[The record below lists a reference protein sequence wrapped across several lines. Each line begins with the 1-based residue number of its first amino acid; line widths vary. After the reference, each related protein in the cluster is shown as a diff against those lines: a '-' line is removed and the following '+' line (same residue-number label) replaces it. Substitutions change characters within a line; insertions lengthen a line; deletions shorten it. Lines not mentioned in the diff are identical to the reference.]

1 MKIINTISEMKKIS
15 SNLIKL
21 GKTIALVPTMGALH
35 NGHLSL
41 FDKAKN
47 KADILIASIFV
58 NPTQFAPSEDFDKY
72 PRNLEEDAKLALQ
85 HNVDFIFAPSEK
97 EMYPDNYS
105 TFINLKN
112 ITEVLEGEKRPTHFN
127 GVAIVITKLFNI
139 ITPNYAFFGQKDYQ
153 QTLVIKQLVKDL
165 NLSVEIFIEPTIRLE
180 NGLAMS
186 SRNKY
191 LTKNEQN
198 KAAIIYKSMLVAK
211 KAVENGIKN
220 KTEIVNR
227 IKNILI
233 KEKNLRIDY
242 ICVALADNLKEVD
255 NFQSNDK
262 IVILIAV
269 FIGKTRLIDNML
281 LTII

>member
-1 MKIINTISEMKKIS
+1 MKKIS

-165 NLSVEIFIEPTIRLE
+165 NLSVEMFIEPTIRLE